1 MAASPRVPRT
11 SGDDQPG
18 GGQDVVG
25 SNRGNATFGSKRTVP
40 VVCQG
45 MNGSHRGTTTAAV
58 HSVVGAA
65 GTGRRKAWIG
75 RRHRQESAQRPAG
88 TGLRSLST
96 AFIDAVPGCCMSV
109 PVGPVGGVE
118 YRSDPI

>member
-25 SNRGNATFGSKRTVP
+25 SNRGNATFGSKRTAP

-65 GTGRRKAWIG
+65 GTGRG
-75 RRHRQESAQRPAG
+75 LDRPAAP
-88 TGLRSLST
+88 TRVST
-96 AFIDAVPGCCMSV
+96 EARWHRAPIAVHPLHRRGPRVLHERPGWS
-109 PVGPVGGVE
+109 G
-118 YRSDPI
+118 RWR